1 MRVAQSVLTNR
12 MKMFGGKFDI
22 LVGKLPYNLCSFEFG
37 KAVVMYTRLGVHY
50 GSLKDS
56 DAFFGGEQLRRV
68 AKNGL

>member
-1 MRVAQSVLTNR
+1 
-12 MKMFGGKFDI
+12 MKG
-22 LVGKLPYNLCSFEFG
+22 LYLERSLAYNLCSFEFG